1 MESWKELAAF
11 VLEREGGYVNNKADK
26 GGPTNKGVTLATYRS
41 VYGQHKTVED
51 LKRITD
57 AEWEYIFK
65 KFYWDKCKADYIQPI
80 ISQRLPNPGGLYSYW
95 QGNGFPYLI
104 KKVTHTG
111 HFDN

>member
-41 VYGQHKTVED
+41 VYGQNKTVED

-57 AEWEYIFK
+57 AEWEYILRNSTGTSARLTTYRTRVWPLFL
-65 KFYWDKCKADYIQPI
+65 WTGPI
-80 ISQRLPNPGGLYSYW
+80 TAELRRP
-95 QGNGFPYLI
+95 
-104 KKVTHTG
+104 
-111 HFDN
+111 